1 MRCTATFD
9 FAAAP
14 LLERLIVR
22 VRATRATAAPAARV
36 GGIAEGHGP
45 CAQAAASKDAGS
57 AREKVRVQSGSV
69 ASSVVFG
76 ARLSRQGRRAPPQV
90 AGQTFSSIKLLPC
103 WVCPLRDNSRQHAFG
118 CVDPQRGRSNSPA
131 ARRNEEVTLRYPCCL
146 PPRLLAAVAPR
157 CCDRRR
163 LPGRAPTNRG
173 RLSQSPSGQVLWS
186 LRLFLM
192 ATWKSGLGNF
202 SGTNLSHVT
211 MGGNLLH

>member
-1 MRCTATFD
+1 MAERHRRLQMRCTATFD

-146 PPRLLAAVAPR
+146 PPRLLAAVAPPLLR
-157 CCDRRR
+157 PPPLAWCRRGFFPR
-163 LPGRAPTNRG
+163 TR
-173 RLSQSPSGQVLWS
+173 QSTS
-186 LRLFLM
+186 LDQSIPF
-192 ATWKSGLGNF
+192 
-202 SGTNLSHVT
+202 
-211 MGGNLLH
+211 